1 MTFNPIEVHAF
12 THIAAGDGQ
21 KVCVYEASNS
31 IRLARGSFMKIDF
44 ATTEQHQ
51 QVVDA
56 INAVCAEIDASVNSG
71 GGA

>member
-1 MTFNPIEVHAF
+1 VTFNPIEVHAF
-12 THIAAGDGQ
+12 THIAAGEGQ

-44 ATTEQHQ
+44 ATAEQHQ
-51 QVVDA
+51 QIVDA
-56 INAVCAEIDASVNSG
+56 INAVCAEIEATSNYG